1 LLAAAGSPP
10 DGEVWIGDDAAV
22 VAGPPTLLLAA
33 DLVVEGVH
41 ADLTLTGIDDFGW
54 KAIAVNVSDLAAMG
68 GRPLHALVT
77 VAGPP
82 GTDLDRLYA
91 GIADAARE
99 YQCAVVGGDLANA
112 DQLVLSVAVTGTTD
126 GGRPVLRGGARPGDQ
141 LFVTGPLGAAAAGLR
156 ELRAGVANRPA
167 SQAPIGASQAS
178 SANIAAHARPR
189 ALPAEGAAARRA
201 GASAMI
207 DVSDGLAADLGHV
220 AEQSGVGLAL
230 RRDDIPVALGATFEE
245 ALAGGE
251 DYQLAFAA
259 PDPEAVVREFR
270 TAGLAPP
277 APIGVCTAN
286 AGERSL
292 DGTPWPATRLGW
304 EHQW

>member
-1 LLAAAGSPP
+1 LLAVAGSPP

-33 DLVVEGVH
+33 DLVVAGVH
-41 ADLTLTGIDDFGW
+41 ADLTLTGVDDFGW

-82 GTDLDRLYA
+82 GSDLDRLYA

-99 YQCAVVGGDLANA
+99 YACPVVGGDLANA
-112 DQLVLSVAVTGTTD
+112 EQLVVSVAVTGTTD
-126 GGRPVLRGGARPGDQ
+126 GGRPVLRRGARPGDH

-156 ELRAGVANRPA
+156 ELRAAAAGPSAGAAAPLAVGANV
-167 SQAPIGASQAS
+167 Q
-178 SANIAAHARPR
+178 AHARPR

-201 GASAMI
+201 GATAMI

-230 RRDDIPVALGATFEE
+230 GRDHIPVAPGATFAE

-259 PDPEAVVREFR
+259 PDREAVAREFV

-277 APIGVCTAN
+277 VRIGVCTAD
-286 AGERSL
+286 AAERSL
-292 DGTPWPATRLGW
+292 DGTLWPPNLRGW
-304 EHQW
+304 EHEW